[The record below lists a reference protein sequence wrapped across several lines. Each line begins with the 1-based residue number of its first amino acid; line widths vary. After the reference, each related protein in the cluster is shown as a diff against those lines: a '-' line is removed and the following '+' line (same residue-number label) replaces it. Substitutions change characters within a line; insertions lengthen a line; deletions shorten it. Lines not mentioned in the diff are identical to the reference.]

1 MGETLQFLKCWSDLF
16 IILIYFSVYLLPKS
30 KLIETQTN
38 GCGQENQEKEWHLA
52 QSLKENMSQQQ

>member
-16 IILIYFSVYLLPKS
+16 TYFFSVYLLPNS
-30 KLIETQTN
+30 KLIGTQAN
-38 GCGQENQEKEWHLA
+38 GCRQENQEKEWHLE